1 MATAKDYVIATR
13 PWSFSMSII
22 SVTMGTILA
31 AKHGPILWGWYALV
45 VIGVV
50 CFHAGANVINDYYD
64 TKYRVDQPDSPT
76 TKYRPQPIL
85 AGLLT
90 PEQLLFEAVVLF
102 AFTISIGLFLAF
114 TRSLL
119 VLWIGLIGFFTSVY
133 YTAGPVKFKYRAIGE
148 VAVFLMWGPLM
159 CEGAYAVQRQTL
171 SWQVL
176 LISLPIGIWVALVL
190 LANNMRDIEYD
201 TRTKIKTLSIIL
213 GPRGSY
219 FLYAGL
225 IMLSY
230 VLVLVLILTGFL
242 GPWALLVFFSVPK
255 AVGLLRSFKTAIPDA
270 ADAVTAKTENL
281 FGLLLIA
288 ALILNRI
295 VPP

>member
-1 MATAKDYVIATR
+1 
-13 PWSFSMSII
+13 MSVI

-31 AKHGPILWGWYALV
+31 AEHGPILCGWYALV

-76 TKYRPQPIL
+76 AKYRPQPLL
-85 AGLLT
+85 AGMLT
-90 PEQLLFEAVVLF
+90 PRQLLSEAVVLF
-102 AFTISIGLFLAF
+102 AFTIFIGLLLAF

-159 CEGAYAVQRQTL
+159 FEGAYAVQHQIL
-171 SWQVL
+171 SWKVL

-201 TRTKIKTLSIIL
+201 TRTKIKTISIIL
-213 GPRGSY
+213 GPRRSY
-219 FLYAGL
+219 LLYAGL
-225 IMLSY
+225 MVLSY
-230 VLVLVLILTGFL
+230 LLVLALILTGLL
-242 GPWALLVFFSVPK
+242 GAWGLLVFLSVPK
-255 AVGLLRSFKTAIPDA
+255 AVSLLRSFNTKIPDA

-281 FGLLLIA
+281 FGILLIA

-295 VPP
+295 V